1 MGLKSRQPDRNVCSL
16 QPQQSSPSTRPLN
29 KRNNGAKHSQEHES
43 VVEADLSAE
52 FWRTARQ
59 KADHK
64 RHNRQTNSTSKPM
77 PKRPNHSG
85 GVTRQQRFTD
95 CCDYCGEP
103 NHRMNN
109 CRHGRHIECNECH
122 RFGHKSKF
130 CSYYWDAGQE
140 EWPTST
146 LRPNHDIN
154 YSDLDSCDS
163 SNCQRGWSVCLYKE
177 LSWCQTQRW
186 FNVRWNWCRM
196 GWNYYWKSQLLDM
209 HCVSPQ
215 STHTV
220 YYEKILDM
228 LDKVDA

>member
-1 MGLKSRQPDRNVCSL
+1 MVTRSHSRIVYVSSVYSSWLSESCMRLYSAMGLKSRQPDKNVCSL
-16 QPQQSSPSTRPLN
+16 QPQHSSPSTRPLN

-64 RHNRQTNSTSKPM
+64 RRNRQTNSNSKPL

-85 GVTRQQRFTD
+85 GVTRQQRYND

-140 EWPTST
+140 EWPTNT
-146 LRPNHDIN
+146 LRPNFIMIVIGTVMITAT
-154 YSDLDSCDS
+154 
-163 SNCQRGWSVCLYKE
+163 NC
-177 LSWCQTQRW
+177 
-186 FNVRWNWCRM
+186 
-196 GWNYYWKSQLLDM
+196 
-209 HCVSPQ
+209 
-215 STHTV
+215 
-220 YYEKILDM
+220 
-228 LDKVDA
+228 